1 MKMPRQFAVALLAVA
16 AMPWAAGH
24 DFHAGA
30 IGVDRARAGPSTPGQ
45 REDAAYLAITNS
57 GKADEL
63 VAVSCTVASSVELR
77 SSAPRGPDGDARTV
91 RSIPIP
97 ARGTLELKPDGYHLA
112 FIALGY
118 SFTAGER
125 IAAKLRF
132 ASGLELPVEFE
143 VREQ

>member
-1 MKMPRQFAVALLAVA
+1 MTLLQLVAVALLTA
-16 AMPWAAGH
+16 AASAGAAGGH

-45 REDAAYLAITNS
+45 REDAAYLTITNS

-77 SSAPRGPDGDARTV
+77 SPAPGGRDADARTV

-97 ARGTLELKPDGYHLA
+97 ARGTLELTPDGYHLA
-112 FIALGY
+112 FIALNY
-118 SFTAGER
+118 SFTAGDR

-143 VREQ
+143 VGE